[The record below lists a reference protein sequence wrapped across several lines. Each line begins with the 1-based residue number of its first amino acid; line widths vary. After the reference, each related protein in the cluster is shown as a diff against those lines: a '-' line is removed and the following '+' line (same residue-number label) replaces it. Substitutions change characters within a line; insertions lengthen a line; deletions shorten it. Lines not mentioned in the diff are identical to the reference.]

1 MLECEVSWV
10 KGVVDRS
17 EDSGIGEFRVG
28 VALKDKVGPFWKC
41 AVCYTCAGF
50 EQILFLTFTTV
61 PRTQEGIQ
69 CRTGNKAKF
78 SV

>member
-28 VALKDKVGPFWKC
+28 IALKDKVGPFWKFGLLYLC
-41 AVCYTCAGF
+41 KTRAD
-50 EQILFLTFTTV
+50 
-61 PRTQEGIQ
+61 
-69 CRTGNKAKF
+69 
-78 SV
+78 SVFNFYYCPKDPGRNPVQDRKQS